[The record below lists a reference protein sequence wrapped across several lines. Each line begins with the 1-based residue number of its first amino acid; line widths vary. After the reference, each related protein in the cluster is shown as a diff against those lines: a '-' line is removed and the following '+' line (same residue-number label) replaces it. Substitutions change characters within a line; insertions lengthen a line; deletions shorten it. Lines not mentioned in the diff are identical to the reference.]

1 MRSHTQNARV
11 MYGSTEPPKSAAAAP
26 TPLNRDAAAKVLY
39 RSGGGML
46 SDQPFASAYSPRIT
60 NARSRNDYREAARLE
75 TEQAE
80 LRKLAEEL
88 KLDDRQ
94 TLKIGNALRDTDRA
108 PLTRRQLTERD
119 SDNLRQKFGQQAE
132 DAVQRGLTHAYGL
145 LKDKPVLDA
154 AIKRGGTWAHGDV
167 IDVAAEAALALGLV
181 KPIEAKQS

>member
-1 MRSHTQNARV
+1 MRSHSINARI
-11 MYGSTEPPKSAAAAP
+11 MYGSTEQPKTTAASLP
-26 TPLNRDAAAKVLY
+26 SSRDAAAKVLY
-39 RSGGGML
+39 RSGSGML

-75 TEQAE
+75 TEQRE

-119 SDNLRQKFGQQAE
+119 SDNLRQKFGEQAE
-132 DAVQRGLTHAYGL
+132 DAVQTGLTHAYGL
-145 LKDKPVLDA
+145 LKDKPVLDS
-154 AIKRGGTWAHGDV
+154 AIRRGGTWAHEDV
-167 IDVAAEAALALGLV
+167 IHTAAEAAIALGLV
-181 KPIEAKQS
+181 KHNETKQS